1 MPPLP
6 SAQSN
11 AKPTSAGLISD
22 SIEAARQL
30 KSKQLLGSAESQER
44 GGQNHVIRMIGSST
58 AAILLVR
65 SIE

>member
-30 KSKQLLGSAESQER
+30 KSKQLLGSAES
-44 GGQNHVIRMIGSST
+44 
-58 AAILLVR
+58 
-65 SIE
+65 